1 MIGHAELDSL
11 QGGHANG
18 VLWTR
23 TVRALE
29 LCPRASR
36 IHLVLQSVLG
46 GFFVSLVVLCTRA
59 PRELAGNLSASHT

>member
-1 MIGHAELDSL
+1 MIGHAEPGSL

-36 IHLVLQSVLG
+36 IHLVLQGVLG
-46 GFFVSLVVLCTRA
+46 VFFVSLARL
-59 PRELAGNLSASHT
+59 